1 MRQWVQRVLGLVM
14 ASAVLGCIVESP
26 PPQPP
31 PSRPPGRV
39 VDCTPPYNMTIV
51 DLDMIPPTV
60 VVGQRIRAWRV
71 TLQSDRNGEC
81 TTRLQV
87 QDRNQAVGQ
96 VTYQVI
102 RPGRAT
108 YEVPPTRQYRFRA
121 EEPCFR
127 VLASIGNTFTPIDAQ
142 RDFCARTS
150 IMSGQWSLRP

>member
-1 MRQWVQRVLGLVM
+1 MRQWMQRVLGLVM

-26 PPQPP
+26 PPQTPP
-31 PSRPPGRV
+31 PRPPGGV
-39 VDCTPPYNMTIV
+39 VECTPPHHMTIV
-51 DLDMIPPTV
+51 DLDMIPDPV
-60 VVGQRIRAWRV
+60 VVGQRVQAWRV

-81 TTRLQV
+81 NTRLQV
-87 QDRNQAVGQ
+87 HDQNQTAGQ

-108 YEVPPTRQYRFRA
+108 YEVQATRQYRFQA
-121 EEPCFR
+121 QDPCFR

-150 IMSGQWSLRP
+150 LGSGRWSLRP